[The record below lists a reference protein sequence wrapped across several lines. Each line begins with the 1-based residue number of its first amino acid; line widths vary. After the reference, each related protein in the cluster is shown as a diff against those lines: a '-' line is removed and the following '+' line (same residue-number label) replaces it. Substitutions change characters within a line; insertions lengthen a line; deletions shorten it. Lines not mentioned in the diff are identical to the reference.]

1 MEKND
6 LEGFIAAQE
15 RSEGYDKVVLQGD
28 GITVPPSGRT
38 SPRSLEKSE
47 VRHEDSFQKQ
57 IGSVNSLRPIE
68 AFHAFRNPK
77 PLGGDV

>member
-47 VRHEDSFQKQ
+47 VRHEDSF
-57 IGSVNSLRPIE
+57 
-68 AFHAFRNPK
+68 
-77 PLGGDV
+77 